1 MIQME
6 NNKQSKS
13 SNRPLHIFE
22 IIQVLYP
29 ELHRRMMETINKDD
43 PALKRTLNDI
53 EKLKNKPW

>member
-1 MIQME
+1 ME
-6 NNKQSKS
+6 NNKKSKS

-29 ELHRRMMETINKDD
+29 ELNRRMMETINKDD

-53 EKLKNKPW
+53 EKLKKKPW